1 MKLFCDKLNKS
12 PFISIHCKQQM
23 APDPLFLLNHG
34 TARISKQQA
43 AVGVIMKW
51 KSEEEQELAQSAR
64 ELQDI

>member
-1 MKLFCDKLNKS
+1 MLIKS
-12 PFISIHCKQQM
+12 PIFSIDTLH
-23 APDPLFLLNHG
+23 ALSLLNHG
-34 TARISKQQA
+34 TTRIPKQQA